1 MKKLLS
7 IILML
12 SMVVSLTAFAEQG
25 TPSYTWDLAV
35 TSFPTTWSP
44 FTFQTATDGDMLD
57 YLSNGFYLF
66 DYNDT
71 MDGYK
76 LIPWAAKDFP
86 VDVTE
91 QYIGETWGIS
101 EFVSTDAGEATE
113 ERTTGRA
120 WKIPLRDDLKWED
133 GTPIKAENFVNSA
146 KLLLNP
152 KAQNHRADSLYSGS
166 LRITNAEGYA
176 KQGVPADTKYSELM
190 ALDGAQDKDAWL
202 ESKGEEKG
210 YVNWSY
216 SFGDTYDFEA
226 KAWTGAAENAVVET
240 PLTIKELYEFYTVG
254 EGGAYITWADEA
266 TRKEW
271 AMDELYGKYTW
282 PDTAWE
288 TVGFLADGEND
299 IVLILDKPLSGFYL
313 HYALTSSYLANEEM
327 YEKSGT
333 EKDGVYTNT
342 YGTTVETTMSW
353 GPYKLTGFQSDKL
366 YTVERNENWFG
377 YNMEENKDR
386 YQTTRINTNLVM
398 EASTRLEMFLNGQLD
413 GFGLSKDYI
422 EEYGKSDYAYYTEG
436 DSVFA
441 MVFNPDFSA
450 LETNQK
456 AAGEK
461 VNKTILTLKDFRVAM
476 SLAMNRSEF
485 LLAADPVSQPAL
497 AIYSG
502 QIVADPDNGIFYR
515 NTDVAKQVVVDFW
528 GLSDEIGEGKMYA
541 TTDEAIDSISG
552 YNLEMAREYF
562 NKAYD
567 AAIEKGLMTE
577 EDTVQIIIGT
587 PNMTSAFYNAGY
599 DFIVNN
605 YTEAVKGTKLEGKL
619 TFSRDGTLGNGFSDA
634 LKNNNVDMLFGVGWT
649 GSTFDPYSLME
660 VFVSPTYQYDP
671 SFDASTH
678 QIEIEIDGVKYT
690 ASMLAWYEAMN
701 ATPTTLKNVE
711 TGETVVM
718 SFPYSA
724 DAEKAANRIKV
735 LGALEGTVL
744 QLYDFIPLMGNYSA
758 SLKGMQIKYYT
769 EDQIFPMGRGG
780 LRYMTYEYDDAA
792 WEAFVKDQGGTLNYK

>member
-12 SMVVSLTAFAEQG
+12 SMVFTLTAFAEQEAP
-25 TPSYTWDLAV
+25 TYTYDLAI
-35 TSFPTTWSP
+35 TAFPTTWNP
-44 FTFQTATDGDMLD
+44 FTFQTATDGDLLE
-57 YLSNGFYLF
+57 YLSNGFYAF

-76 LIPWAAKDFP
+76 IVPLAAKDFP

-91 QYIGETWGIS
+91 EYIGEQWGIP
-101 EFVSTDAGEATE
+101 EYVTTEAGEVTE
-113 ERTTGRA
+113 EKTTGRA
-120 WKIPLRDDLKWED
+120 WKITLRDDLKWED

-152 KAQNHRADSLYSGS
+152 KAQNYRADSYYSGA

-176 KQGVPADTKYSELM
+176 KQGVPADTTYRDFM
-190 ALDGAQDKDAWL
+190 GIDGVEDAEEWL
-202 ESKGEEKG
+202 ASKGDEKG

-216 SFGDTYDFEA
+216 SFGDTYDFET
-226 KAWTGAAENAVVET
+226 KAWTGAAEDKIVET
-240 PLTIKELYEFYTVG
+240 PLTVKELYDFYTVG
-254 EGGAYITWADEA
+254 DGGAYITWADEP
-266 TRKEW
+266 TRKDW
-271 AMDELYGKYTW
+271 ALDELYAKYTW
-282 PDTAWE
+282 PETAWE
-288 TVGFLADGEND
+288 NVGFLTTGEYD
-299 IVLILDKPLSGFYL
+299 IVMILDKPLTGFYL
-313 HYALTSSYLANEEM
+313 YYNLTSSYLANEAL

-333 EKDGVYTNT
+333 ETDGVYTNN
-342 YGTTVETTMSW
+342 YGTTVENTMSW

-366 YTVERNENWFG
+366 YTVEKNENWFG
-377 YNMEENKDR
+377 YNMESNAGR
-386 YQTTRINTNLVM
+386 YQTTKINTNLVK
-398 EASTRLEMFLNGQLD
+398 EPSTRLEMFLNGQLD
-413 GFGLSKDYI
+413 SFGLDKDYI
-422 EEYGKSDYAYYTEG
+422 EEYGKSDYTYYTEG

-441 MVFNPDFSA
+441 MVFNPDFAA
-450 LETNQK
+450 LEANQK

-461 VNKTILTLKDFRVAM
+461 VNKTIITLKDFRVAM

-528 GLSDEIGEGKMYA
+528 GLSEEIGDGKMYP
-541 TTDEAIDSISG
+541 TVDDAIDSISG
-552 YNLEMAREYF
+552 YNLEMAKEYF
-562 NKAYD
+562 NKAFD
-567 AAIEKGLMTE
+567 EAIEKGLMTE

-619 TFSRDGTLGNGFSDA
+619 VFSRDGTLGNGFSDA
-634 LKNNNVDMLFGVGWT
+634 LKNNTVDMLFGVGWT

-660 VFVSPTYQYDP
+660 VFVSPNYQYDD
-671 SFDASTH
+671 SFDATTH
-678 QIEIEIDGVKYT
+678 EIEIEIDGVKYV
-690 ASMLAWYEAMN
+690 ASMYAWYEAMN

-711 TGETVVM
+711 TGETIIT
-718 SFPYSA
+718 SFPYST

-735 LGALEGTVL
+735 LGALEGAVL
-744 QLYDFIPLMGNYSA
+744 QLYDFIPLMGSYSA
-758 SLKGMQIKYYT
+758 SLKSMQVNFYT

-780 LRYMTYEYDDAA
+780 IRYMTYEYDDAA
-792 WEAFVKDQGGTLNYK
+792 WEAFVAEQGGTLNYK